1 VEKNGER
8 NEGRQGKGNGMEGK
22 VKGEGMEARRVER
35 KKKGEEWKEDWREGE
50 GGGWVRD

>member
-1 VEKNGER
+1 
-8 NEGRQGKGNGMEGK
+8 MEGK